1 MLEVRTP
8 QRVWLAGRDRE
19 RLDALCAELAD
30 VPCELRPITDEV
42 DVERAVRASQVVL
55 CCTSA
60 PTPLFDGDWVGDG
73 ACVVAMGSHFPDQ
86 RELDGSLV
94 GRSLVVV
101 EDRATALREAG
112 DVVLGI
118 AEGQLAEDDLRT
130 MAELATGRV
139 PRATDRPNVF
149 KTVGMSWQDVVIA
162 EAAAAGAGLD

>member
-1 MLEVRTP
+1 MLTLSIMGAATMAIGLLPTYAAIGVASP
-8 QRVWLAGRDRE
+8 
-19 RLDALCAELAD
+19 ALLH
-30 VPCELRPITDEV
+30 LF

-112 DVVLGI
+112 DRCARPVT
-118 AEGQLAEDDLRT
+118 AAR
-130 MAELATGRV
+130 GR
-139 PRATDRPNVF
+139 
-149 KTVGMSWQDVVIA
+149 
-162 EAAAAGAGLD
+162 